1 MVYAL
6 SSYDR
11 VKMQKQAIVI
21 PTQNNFRKQHVKANS
36 YSVYYALLELKHSKR
51 KKKIN
56 IVVNY
61 SFPDKLSK
69 HVC

>member
-21 PTQNNFRKQHVKANS
+21 PTQNNFRKQHVIASSYMYSEFCLLCSSRVKAQ
-36 YSVYYALLELKHSKR
+36 
-51 KKKIN
+51 
-56 IVVNY
+56 
-61 SFPDKLSK
+61 
-69 HVC
+69 

>member
-21 PTQNNFRKQHVKANS
+21 PTQNNFRKQQVKANS
-36 YSVYYALLELKHSKR
+36 YMYMYYEFCLLCSSRVKAQ
-51 KKKIN
+51 
-56 IVVNY
+56 
-61 SFPDKLSK
+61 
-69 HVC
+69 